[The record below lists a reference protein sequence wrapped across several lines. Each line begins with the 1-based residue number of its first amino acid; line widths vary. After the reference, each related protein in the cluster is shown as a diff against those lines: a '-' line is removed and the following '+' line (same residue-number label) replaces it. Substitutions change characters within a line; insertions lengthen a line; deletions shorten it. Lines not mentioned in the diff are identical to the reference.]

1 MFSLS
6 FPLSSLFKSPS
17 LNRPGPRGSANSA
30 VSLALP
36 EPTFWPDFS
45 HYSGQE
51 SQLPCTKRA
60 LIVAIE
66 YVSGQTYEDGE
77 SMRLQ
82 GCYED
87 ANDMRELLIRHGGY
101 SQKDIRI
108 LADVPSLDKSQ
119 QPTRDN
125 IIEGLR
131 WLTDGCAP
139 GDRRFFHYAGHGT
152 QTPDLSG
159 DEKDGQD
166 EAIQPAD
173 WATVYNREVKGLII
187 DDELRSRL
195 VDPLPKDSTLT
206 AVFDCCHSGTIL
218 DMDQETQA
226 QSRCGSNGVSAARG
240 RIIPP
245 KLTLTLKWPKFR
257 GSASCPVGNILE
269 LPELAKVK
277 DPDEPASPGAE
288 CTPFVASEEAT
299 LEMMDVGNSTNSVYN
314 AVEANVVCWSACL
327 DEQLAWDCPGR
338 ASGQDA
344 ILCRRGVLTAAFT
357 AGIRGAAANYN
368 AMPGGFNTEQRDAT
382 YAELYDYVVE
392 QEKQAYIQRISC
404 DIRMARFYQHPQ
416 LWISVAM
423 GKIMDRPVE
432 L

>member
-1 MFSLS
+1 
-6 FPLSSLFKSPS
+6 
-17 LNRPGPRGSANSA
+17 
-30 VSLALP
+30 
-36 EPTFWPDFS
+36 
-45 HYSGQE
+45 
-51 SQLPCTKRA
+51 
-60 LIVAIE
+60 
-66 YVSGQTYEDGE
+66 
-77 SMRLQ
+77 MRLQ

-87 ANDMRELLIRHGGY
+87 ANDMRELLIKHGGY
-101 SQKDIRI
+101 SRKDIRI

-173 WATVYNREVKGLII
+173 WATVYNREVGGLII

-206 AVFDCCHSGTIL
+206 AVFDCCHS
-218 DMDQETQA
+218 DMDQETQG
-226 QSRCGSNGVSAARG
+226 QSRCGSNGASAARG
-240 RIIPP
+240 RILPP

-277 DPDEPASPGAE
+277 DPDEPKSPGAE
-288 CTPFVASEEAT
+288 RSPFVASEEAT
-299 LEMMDVGNSTNSVYN
+299 LEMIDVGNSTNSVYK
-314 AVEANVVCWSACL
+314 AVEANV
-327 DEQLAWDCPGR
+327 
-338 ASGQDA
+338 
-344 ILCRRGVLTAAFT
+344 AFT

-368 AMPGGFNTEQRDAT
+368 AMPGGFNTEQRNAT

-392 QEKQAYIQRISC
+392 QERQAYIERISC